1 MNNYSIV
8 IPSRNRANLA
18 ACIGAI
24 RKRGVNARVVVVWDE
39 TENGGAAA
47 GSTLAEIVPAGT
59 STDMPGFNVRVVT
72 GAQPF
77 CFGRNVNLGIA
88 AAGTDDVIIL
98 NDDAN
103 LATHKGFDHLADAA
117 QKFEIYGLVAPM
129 VSGTTCNQE
138 QRLKPGVTEVLLP
151 QNRPFATKL
160 HMIPFVAVYIRR
172 EVLNLIQD
180 VRKTEC
186 GQCWGSGRM
195 RASLMCGDG
204 PSATTVCSACRG
216 AGPLSERFFGHVDR
230 DGNQVDPRT
239 FLGAM
244 RVYGGEDDE
253 MCYQLRRAGFTLGL
267 LETVVVDH
275 SDHKRSTFRANVPS
289 LPVAGAR
296 AVFIRELG
304 FDMGDK

>member
-18 ACIGAI
+18 SCIGAI
-24 RKRGVNARVVVVWDE
+24 RKKGVNARVIVVWDE
-39 TENGGAAA
+39 GDQNAAA
-47 GSTLAEIVPAGT
+47 DGTPAPEVLAGNVTE
-59 STDMPGFNVRVVT
+59 MPGFNLRVVG

-88 AAGTDDVIIL
+88 AAEGDDVLIL

-103 LATHKGFDHLADAA
+103 LVTHKGFDHLADAA
-117 QKFEIYGLVAPM
+117 QQFESYGLVAPM
-129 VSGTTCNQE
+129 VAGTSCNQE
-138 QRLKPGVTEVLLP
+138 QRLKTGVKEVLLP
-151 QNRPFATKL
+151 QPRPFATRL

-172 EVLNLIQD
+172 EVLELIHDMRLADKVPDQKVD
-180 VRKTEC
+180 IRTIAKLM
-186 GQCWGSGRM
+186 SGRT
-195 RASLMCGDG
+195 
-204 PSATTVCSACRG
+204 P
-216 AGPLSERFFGHVDR
+216 GPLSEAFFGYVDR
-230 DGNQVDPRT
+230 GGNQVARGSADA
-239 FLGAM
+239 L

-253 MCYQLRRAGFTLGL
+253 MCYQLRRAGFSLGL

-275 SDHKRSTFRANVPS
+275 SDHKRSTFRTVAPS

-296 AVFIRELG
+296 AVFIKELG